1 MNWLKSL
8 PIHLLIAFML
18 TIMALPSVALII
30 YSGMEGRSD
39 DLRISTR
46 ATTYLLDNI
55 SSELNS
61 KVEASRQMMEVL
73 SLMPQIRHKDAAAVG
88 PLLAGL
94 LKKFPGYANIMI
106 VDRSGMTWATAVPTA
121 KPVSLADRKAFRD
134 AKATGRFSTGEY
146 TVGKASKKPILNLAY
161 PLRDDAGAF
170 DGAILLGV
178 DLTYIGTLLQASKLP
193 AGTSFGIFDHNG
205 IFLYRTVDP
214 DKYIGTPDR
223 SNQFEKMKNGPETG
237 VIRLTSSDG
246 VQRLSAYRKIRLSPE
261 LPPYA
266 YIRGGSPLDILL
278 QEANHQLAWNL
289 SVMFLVLVMVFA
301 LNIWLSKRLI
311 ANRIS
316 ALETASRSLAAG
328 ELQVRV
334 GEEVRGGELGS
345 LGASFDEMADALAF
359 ELSQRIKN
367 EDALRE
373 KSDLLELA
381 HDAIILLDLDGSI
394 VYWNQGAASTYGY
407 QAGEAQGQVIHT
419 LLRTVFP
426 KPQDEIMQDL
436 LRVGRWEGKLTH
448 TTCHGGEIVVSSRW
462 ALQRDKQG
470 RPWRIMEI
478 NSDITE
484 REKSQ
489 QELLKMQKLESLG
502 VLAGGIAHDFNNIL
516 TGIMGNITLAQ
527 MTLEDA
533 AQAHQLLKQA
543 EKACQR
549 ASELSNQLLTFAKGG
564 KPIKKNVAVRHL
576 VEETVSLVL
585 RGSNVLSVLDLP
597 KNLYLLEVDEGQV
610 HQAFSNIVINALQ
623 SMPQGGTFTV
633 AAANVTIEEGNSMAL
648 AAGRY
653 VKFSFSDTGCGIAAE
668 DQKRIF
674 DPYFSTKT
682 GGKGLG
688 LSSAHSVIVRHG
700 GYITVRS
707 QPGMGTAFEVFL
719 PAAQGE
725 GKGGEPESPAAAPA
739 VAALPQR
746 NILVMDDEEMI
757 RTLICAILE
766 NLGCKVTSCANG
778 SEAISLYAAA
788 KEAGTPFAAV
798 IMDLTIPGGMGGQE
812 AARHIL
818 AMDPRASLIV
828 SSGYSN
834 DPVMSD
840 YAQFGFKATMA
851 KPYRASEVAEV
862 LDRVL
867 TST

>member
-18 TIMALPSVALII
+18 TIMALPSVGLII
-30 YSGMEGRSD
+30 YSGMEGRAD
-39 DLRISTR
+39 DLRIATR
-46 ATTYLLDNI
+46 ATTYLLDNVA
-55 SSELNS
+55 SELNS
-61 KVEASRQMMEVL
+61 KVEASRQLMEML
-73 SLMPQIRHKDAAAVG
+73 SLMPQVRQKDAAAVNRV
-88 PLLAGL
+88 LAEL
-94 LKKFPGYANIMI
+94 RQRCPSYANIMM
-106 VDRSGMTWATAVPTA
+106 VDRSGLTWATALPTA
-121 KPVSLADRKAFRD
+121 KPISLADRKAFKD
-134 AKATGRFSTGEY
+134 ARNSGRFSPGEY
-146 TVGKASKKPILNLAY
+146 TVGKASNKPILNFAY
-161 PLRDDAGAF
+161 PLKDDSGAF
-170 DGAILLGV
+170 DGAILVGI
-178 DLTYIGTLLQASKLP
+178 DLTYIGTLLKASKLP
-193 AGTSFGIFDHNG
+193 PGTSFGIFDHKG
-205 IFLYRTVDP
+205 IFIYRTVGA
-214 DKYIGTPDR
+214 DKFVGTPDR

-246 VQRLSAYRKIRLSPE
+246 IQRLSAYRKIRISPE

-266 YIRGGSPLDILL
+266 YVRGGTPMDILL
-278 QEANHQLAWNL
+278 HEANHQLALNL
-289 SVMFLVLVMVFA
+289 AVMFLVLVLVFA

-311 ANRIS
+311 VNRIS
-316 ALETASRSLAAG
+316 SLESASRSLASG
-328 ELQVRV
+328 DLRVRV

-345 LGASFDEMADALAF
+345 LGGSFDEMADALSF
-359 ELSQRIKN
+359 ELSQRMKN
-367 EDALRE
+367 EDVLRE

-381 HDAIILLDLDGSI
+381 HDAIILLELDGTI
-394 VYWNQGAASTYGY
+394 LYWNQGAATTYGY
-407 QAGEAQGQVIHT
+407 DSAQAMGQVIHT
-419 LLRTVFP
+419 LLQTVFP
-426 KPQDEIMQDL
+426 KPQEEIVQDL
-436 LRVGRWEGKLTH
+436 LRVGRWEGKLSH
-448 TTCHGGEIVVSSRW
+448 TTSGGESIVVSSRW

-527 MTLEDA
+527 MTLDDA
-533 AQAHQLLKQA
+533 AQVHKLLKQA

-585 RGSNVLSVLDLP
+585 RGSNVLSVLNLP
-597 KNLYLLEVDEGQV
+597 TDLYLLEVDEGQV

-633 AAANVTIEEGNSMAL
+633 TAANVILEEGNSMAL
-648 AAGRY
+648 SAGRY
-653 VKFSFSDTGCGIAAE
+653 VKFSFSDTGCGISPE

-674 DPYFSTKT
+674 DPYFSTKA

-700 GYITVRS
+700 GYITVHSR
-707 QPGMGTAFEVFL
+707 PGVGTAFEVFL
-719 PAAQGE
+719 PAAKGE
-725 GKGGEPESPAAAPA
+725 GHAVVPEPPPAAPVV
-739 VAALPQR
+739 VAIPQR

-757 RTLICAILE
+757 RDLICAILE
-766 NLGCKVTSCANG
+766 SLGCKVKSCANG
-778 SEAISLYAAA
+778 SEAIALYAAA
-788 KEAGTPFAAV
+788 RESATPFDAV
-798 IMDLTIPGGMGGQE
+798 IMDLTIPGGMGGEE

-818 AMDPRASLIV
+818 EMDPLASLIV

-867 TST
+867 AH

>member
-1 MNWLKSL
+1 
-8 PIHLLIAFML
+8 
-18 TIMALPSVALII
+18 
-30 YSGMEGRSD
+30 
-39 DLRISTR
+39 
-46 ATTYLLDNI
+46 
-55 SSELNS
+55 
-61 KVEASRQMMEVL
+61 
-73 SLMPQIRHKDAAAVG
+73 MPQIRHKDAAAVG
-88 PLLAGL
+88 ELLAGL
-94 LKKFPGYANIMI
+94 LQKFPSYANIMI
-106 VDRSGMTWATAVPTA
+106 VDRSGMTWASAVPMA
-121 KPVSLADRKAFRD
+121 KPVSLADRKAFKDARD
-134 AKATGRFSTGEY
+134 SGRFSPGEY
-146 TVGKASKKPILNLAY
+146 TVGKTSKKPIINFAY
-161 PLRDDAGAF
+161 PLKDEQGAF
-170 DGAILLGV
+170 DGAILVGV

-205 IFLYRTVDP
+205 IFLYRTVDS
-214 DKYIGTPDR
+214 DKFIGTPDR

-266 YIRGGSPLDILL
+266 YIRGGTPLDILL

-289 SVMFLVLVMVFA
+289 SVMFLVLVLVFA
-301 LNIWLSKRLI
+301 LNIWLGKRLI
-311 ANRIS
+311 ANRIG
-316 ALETASRSLAAG
+316 ALETASRRLAAG
-328 ELQVRV
+328 DLRVRV

-345 LGASFDEMADALAF
+345 LGTSFDEMADALAF
-359 ELSQRIKN
+359 ELSQRIDK

-381 HDAIILLDLDGSI
+381 HDAIILMDLDGTI
-394 VYWNQGAASTYGY
+394 LYWNQGAASTYGY
-407 QAGEAQGQVIHT
+407 QPCDVQGKVIHVV
-419 LLRTVFP
+419 LRTVFP
-426 KPQDEIMQDL
+426 KPQEEIMQDL
-436 LRVGRWEGKLTH
+436 LRVGRWEGKLVH
-448 TTCHGGEIVVSSRW
+448 TTCQGGEIIVSSRW
-462 ALQRDKQG
+462 ALQLDKQG

-527 MTLEDA
+527 LALKDA
-533 AQAHQLLKQA
+533 DQVHKLLTQA
-543 EKACQR
+543 EKACHR

-564 KPIKKNVAVRHL
+564 KPIKKTVAVRHL

-597 KNLYLLEVDEGQV
+597 NDLYLLEVDEGQV
-610 HQAFSNIVINALQ
+610 HQAFNNIVINALQ

-633 AAANVTIEEGNSMAL
+633 TAANFTVEEGNSMGL

-653 VKFSFSDTGCGIAAE
+653 VKFTFGDTGCGISAE

-674 DPYFSTKT
+674 DPYFSTKA

-700 GYITVRS
+700 GYITVFS
-707 QPGMGTAFEVFL
+707 QPGVGTRFDVYL
-719 PAAQGE
+719 PAAKGE
-725 GKGGEPESPAAAPA
+725 AAPVVSEPVAAAPTVPA
-739 VAALPQR
+739 IGPR
-746 NILVMDDEEMI
+746 SILVMDDEEMI
-757 RTLICAILE
+757 RNLICAILE
-766 NLGCKVTSCANG
+766 SLSCTVKSCANG
-778 SEAISLYAAA
+778 TEAVSLYAAA
-788 KEAGTPFAAV
+788 RQAGTPFAAV

-818 AMDPRASLIV
+818 AMDPLATLIV

-867 TST
+867 TQS